1 MHDAA
6 FRLPCKVHSN
16 AAHGFAEFLIIHLPC
31 KNTPNRRNNSFTL
44 VWRVRVYLKTVNT
57 PKRRVFSTCWAPFFL
72 AIPRVFLQKMASSGG
87 KSLAVGHISG
97 FQIDPKEVLQ
107 SFPRFLA
114 ALTGVTVL
122 PRRLKSYNRTQIGRS
137 VRASRRISRMTI
149 RYIAVT
155 NSRKTAVEEPVPS
168 MQQES

>member
-1 MHDAA
+1 MHDSA

-31 KNTPNRRNNSFTL
+31 KNTLNRRNNSFTL
-44 VWRVRVYLKTVNT
+44 VWRV
-57 PKRRVFSTCWAPFFL
+57 
-72 AIPRVFLQKMASSGG
+72 
-87 KSLAVGHISG
+87 
-97 FQIDPKEVLQ
+97 KEVLQ
-107 SFPRFLA
+107 SLPPFLT

-137 VRASRRISRMTI
+137 VRASRWISRMTI